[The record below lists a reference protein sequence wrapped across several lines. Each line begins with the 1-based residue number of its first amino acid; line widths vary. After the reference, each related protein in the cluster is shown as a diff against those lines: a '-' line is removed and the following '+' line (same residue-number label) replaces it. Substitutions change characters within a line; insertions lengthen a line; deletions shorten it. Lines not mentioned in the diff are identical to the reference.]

1 MTLPVLAQ
9 TGLPGTGT
17 TVPSEAPVQVPTP
30 TVDWSALLPLVILM
44 VGALLLLTITSL
56 VKRRSLGSFY
66 AVYTIAVASAAIVA
80 VLPVWARVQGWSKLL
95 WIDQSHPDGTGAFT
109 TVGGAIG
116 IDGFGLFVTIV
127 ILAAVVIGALL
138 ADDYLRR
145 EGLEGPELYVLM
157 MLSAAGGLMMAMA
170 DDLIVLFLG
179 LETLSIAVYVLA
191 AMHRKRAQSQEA
203 GLKYFVLGSFSSAF
217 LLYGIAFVYGATGST
232 NLIAIKDFMA
242 EVVPVENALLLMG
255 FGFLLVGLGF
265 KVAAVP
271 FHAWS
276 PDVYDGAPTPV
287 VAFMAAAVKA
297 AAFAGMV
304 RVFML
309 TFDNYEADWKPVIW
323 LLAIL
328 SMVGGA
334 LLGTVQSNVKRMLAY
349 SSINHAGFIL
359 IAVAAVEEGQV
370 AVQAVLFY
378 LVAYTFM
385 VAGSFGVVT
394 VVGRRGDGHHELHD
408 YRGLARGNP
417 TLALVFTVF
426 LLAQAGVPFTSG
438 FFAKFYAVTASVDAG
453 AWWLALLAMITAV
466 IAAFVYLRIVITMY
480 MSGAEDGADEEPA
493 PVRVRV
499 PAPAGLAIAVCFA
512 VTMVVGILPSTVLD
526 AAGQARPELVRVEE
540 PDTGLTG
547 AATAGAT
554 ESSGASPAG
563 SDRAGG

>member
-1 MTLPVLAQ
+1 MSLVTFAQ
-9 TGLPGTGT
+9 TALPGTGT
-17 TVPSEAPVQVPTP
+17 TTPAGADAVVPTP
-30 TVDWSALLPLVILM
+30 SVDWSALLPLVILM

-56 VKRRSLGSFY
+56 IKRKSLGSFH
-66 AVYTIAVASAAIVA
+66 ALFTIAVATASIVA
-80 VLPVWARVQGWSKLL
+80 VLPVWSRVQGWSRLL
-95 WIDQSHPDGTGAFT
+95 WIDQSHPDGTGPFT
-109 TVGGAIG
+109 TVGGAVG
-116 IDGFGLFVTIV
+116 IDGFGLFVAVV
-127 ILAAVVIGALL
+127 ILAAVIIGALL

-145 EGLEGPELYVLM
+145 EGLDGPELYVLM
-157 MLSAAGGLMMAMA
+157 MLSAAGGLIMAMA

-191 AMHRKRAQSQEA
+191 AMHRKRVQSQEA

-242 EVVPVENALLLMG
+242 TVVPIENGLLLMG
-255 FGFLLVGLGF
+255 FAFLLVGLGF

-276 PDVYDGAPTPV
+276 PDVYDGSPTPV
-287 VAFMAAAVKA
+287 VAYMASAVKA
-297 AAFAGMV
+297 AAFAGLV

-309 TFDNYEADWKPVIW
+309 TFDNYEADWKPIIW
-323 LLAIL
+323 ILAIL
-328 SMVGGA
+328 SMVVGA
-334 LLGTVQSNVKRMLAY
+334 LLGTVQNNVKRMLAY

-359 IAVAAVEEGQV
+359 LAVAAVEEGQV

-378 LVAYTFM
+378 LFAYTFM

-408 YRGLARGNP
+408 YRGLSRSNP
-417 TLALVFTVF
+417 VLALVFTVF

-453 AWWLALLAMITAV
+453 AWWLALIAMVTAV

-480 MSGAEDGADEEPA
+480 MSGAEDGVDEGPA
-493 PVRVRV
+493 PTRIPV
-499 PAPAGLAIAVCFA
+499 PAAAGVAIAVCFV

-526 AAGQARPELVRVEE
+526 PAGKAEPVLVRVED
-540 PDTGLTG
+540 PD
-547 AATAGAT
+547 ATAQGTGVSGAT
-554 ESSGASPAG
+554 PSGSGTASSGG
-563 SDRAGG
+563 

>member
-95 WIDQSHPDGTGAFT
+95 WIDQSHPDGTGPFT
-109 TVGGAIG
+109 TVAGAVG
-116 IDGFGLFVTIV
+116 IDGFGLFVAVV

-145 EGLEGPELYVLM
+145 EGLDGPELYVLM
-157 MLSAAGGLMMAMA
+157 MLSAAGGLIMAMA

-191 AMHRKRAQSQEA
+191 AMHRKRVQSQEA

-242 EVVPVENALLLMG
+242 SVVPVENGLLLMG
-255 FGFLLVGLGF
+255 FAFLLVGLGF

-276 PDVYDGAPTPV
+276 PDVYDGSPTPV
-287 VAFMAAAVKA
+287 VAYMASAVKA
-297 AAFAGMV
+297 AAFAGLV

-309 TFDNYEADWKPVIW
+309 TFDNYEADWKPIIW
-323 LLAIL
+323 ALAIL

-359 IAVAAVEEGQV
+359 IAVAAVQEGQV

-385 VAGSFGVVT
+385 VAGSFGIVT
-394 VVGRRGDGHHELHD
+394 IVGRRGDGHHELHD
-408 YRGLARGNP
+408 YRGLSRSNP
-417 TLALVFTVF
+417 VLALVFTVF

-453 AWWLALLAMITAV
+453 AWWLALVAMITAV
-466 IAAFVYLRIVITMY
+466 IAAFVYLRIVIAMY
-480 MSGAEDGADEEPA
+480 MGGAGDGAEEGPAPA
-493 PVRVRV
+493 PVRV
-499 PAPAGLAIAVCFA
+499 PASAGLAIAACFV
-512 VTMVVGILPSTVLD
+512 VTIAVGIVPSTVLD
-526 AAGQARPELVRVEE
+526 AADLARPELVRLEE
-540 PDTGLTG
+540 PATGFPE
-547 AATAGAT
+547 ADATVEAG
-554 ESSGASPAG
+554 SSGVTDPAG
-563 SDRAGG
+563 TSAGG